1 MRRSCIFLLP
11 MMILLL
17 CGTGH
22 ANEHSVEV
30 EQRVGAIEEE
40 TNALEQEVL
49 THPTDE
55 ETLREVMAMLLTIE
69 RGIAGLKEEIK
80 THETCVGPTGGRN
93 WEQFLDKLDRHNGD
107 QAM

>member
-11 MMILLL
+11 MMFLVL
-17 CGTGH
+17 CIAGH
-22 ANEHSVEV
+22 ANEHSAEMK
-30 EQRVGAIEEE
+30 QRVGAIEEE
-40 TNALEQEVL
+40 AKTLEQEAL

-55 ETLREVMAMLLTIE
+55 ETLREVMTMLLTIE
-69 RGIAGLKEEIK
+69 KGIAGLKEEIK
-80 THETCVGPTGGRN
+80 THETCVSPTSGRN

>member
-1 MRRSCIFLLP
+1 MQRAGIFLLP

-17 CGTGH
+17 FSTGH

-40 TNALEQEVL
+40 ANALEQEVL
-49 THPTDE
+49 SHDADE

-69 RGIAGLKEEIK
+69 KRIEGLKEEIK
-80 THETCVGPTGGRN
+80 THETCVSPTRGEN
-93 WEQFLDKLDRHNGD
+93 WEQFLDNLDRHNGD
-107 QAM
+107 QPM